1 MKIKDNFKV
10 RNIAGENLIINQ
22 GSTHSDLT
30 RIISLNDT
38 AVYLWNELT
47 GKDFSLDEAAQLL
60 VDKYGIDKETAKKDA
75 AKWIDTMVA
84 EEVIA

>member
-47 GKDFSLDEAAQLL
+47 GKDFTLDEAAQLL